1 MRVRCHFCPSGQ
13 VNSYIVCDKGKALI
27 IDPAELDIE
36 VIRTLEDLQC
46 EPAALLLTHSHVQH
60 RAGIG
65 KYLKV
70 WDLPV
75 YAWSADVPPY
85 KAITL
90 TEGQHEIA
98 GMSIDVIHVPG
109 HSEDSICFHIEGAL
123 FTGDSLASGRIGA
136 CAGMHQRARLAM
148 GIARKLLILDEGT
161 IVFPGHGCPTSIRIE
176 KTFNHELLERQV
188 KLSED
193 FFQCITWLELFLNN
207 RFWLY
212 RNNRFWSINRFGLFF
227 RFSFKDT

>member
-123 FTGDSLASGRIGA
+123 FTGDSLASGRIGE

-193 FFQCITWLELFLNN
+193 FFQDSADATRHGGAEA
-207 RFWLY
+207 
-212 RNNRFWSINRFGLFF
+212 
-227 RFSFKDT
+227 